1 MNKRRG
7 AFMALARLHRQPEST
22 LKNGNCAFNAFALA
36 LTDEWVLHRIELSLK
51 YDGLDPNQRFA
62 GFIRRATDVLK
73 TEKDWYAVKSKMLSM
88 RTNDVIA
95 LQKTM
100 APVFRAMA
108 VKLAQDDADKIFHY
122 LQTKEPLMSAFDEY
136 CRLNMKLAVR
146 NEDDIFIR
154 HGFIKYKFQQ
164 IYREQ
169 TDEVGQQKLLDN
181 WWWSEGYNTFINEMG
196 RDGVYAGDLELA
208 RLARYFNV
216 VLKAVGDQFE
226 HIVYGVNG
234 SFPFLH
240 GDAAKNIPKQNI
252 RDIMDCLYDREILMR
267 DVRTS
272 SNDKSIEFSV
282 DITELGLIARRLKK
296 IPEYERVSVFIGDH
310 MDKLKGEAVP
320 TDWPYVCIKEL
331 IQRNVISSVKN
342 SGSYVFCM
350 DAPGAAIAIDEVPCR
365 DEIMKICAEN
375 FREHPLLVLYNPE
388 TNNPQTKHW
397 ENTRPVLSPG
407 EKLKRRAG
415 LLFDHAVPNINSL
428 LFERKTSG
436 EDIVRRLT

>member
-22 LKNGNCAFNAFALA
+22 LGNGNCAFNAFALA
-36 LTDEWVLHRIELSLK
+36 ITDEWVLHRIELSLK
-51 YDGLDPNQRFA
+51 RDGLNPDQRFA
-62 GFIRRATDVLK
+62 GFIRRAAAALNV
-73 TEKDWYAVKSKMLSM
+73 EVNWYSVKSRMLAL
-88 RTNDVIA
+88 RANDVIS
-95 LQKTM
+95 LQKMM
-100 APVFRAMA
+100 APVFRQMA
-108 VKLAQDDADKIFHY
+108 VKLAVDDVDKIFHY
-122 LQTKEPLMSAFDEY
+122 QQTTEPLMSALDDYHRWSEG
-136 CRLNMKLAVR
+136 LEVK

-154 HGFIKYKFQQ
+154 HGFIKNKFCQ
-164 IYREQ
+164 IIKEQ
-169 TDEVGQQKLLDN
+169 NDETYQQKILDN
-181 WWWSEGYNTFINEMG
+181 WWWNEGYNAFINEMG

-234 SFPFLH
+234 FFPFLH

-252 RDIMDCLYDREILMR
+252 HDIMDCLYDREILMR

-282 DITELGLIARRLKK
+282 DITELDTIARRLRK
-296 IPEYERVSVFIGDH
+296 IPEYERVSEFIGVH
-310 MDKLKGEAVP
+310 MENLKGLAVP
-320 TDWPYVCIKEL
+320 AEWPYVCIKEL
-331 IQRNVISSVKN
+331 IQRCVISSVKN
-342 SGSYVFCM
+342 GGGHVFCM
-350 DAPGAAIAIDEVPCR
+350 DAPRAVIAIDEVPCR
-365 DEIMKICAEN
+365 DEIMKICAEH

-397 ENTRPVLSPG
+397 ENTLPVLSPT

-415 LLFDHAVPNINSL
+415 LLFDNAVPSVNNL
-428 LFERKTSG
+428 LFERKTSD